1 MATNADTAGQSQSVR
16 HARSPQVH
24 PCIEQSG
31 VPIHL
36 LNHEY
41 RGLRKHA
48 DRKAFDLAQPGHRH
62 ADGCALSGKVNQT
75 LHFSLNFG
83 FSSMAVMG
91 KTLDV
96 TTAEVIDG
104 VLETA
109 HTVQICTAPSSA
121 ARASAHVFAT
131 FPDLPE
137 RLHGYLHATQP
148 RRTIG
153 ATQTRMTA

>member
-91 KTLDV
+91 KTLGFD
-96 TTAEVIDG
+96 D
-104 VLETA
+104 
-109 HTVQICTAPSSA
+109 
-121 ARASAHVFAT
+121 
-131 FPDLPE
+131 
-137 RLHGYLHATQP
+137 
-148 RRTIG
+148 RRG
-153 ATQTRMTA
+153 HRRRSRNRP

>member
-1 MATNADTAGQSQSVR
+1 M
-16 HARSPQVH
+16 H

-83 FSSMAVMG
+83 LSSMAVMG

-109 HTVQICTAPSSA
+109 HEVQICTAPSSA
-121 ARASAHVFAT
+121 AKASAPVFAT
-131 FPDLPE
+131 FPNLLE

-153 ATQTRMTA
+153 TTQTRMTA